1 MHTGSQAG
9 RATGIIAG
17 IIAGSIAGGLI
28 ILLLLV
34 AIVSTMVYLV
44 LKRKILSAN
53 AKDNCN
59 TSLEKSKVDDIV
71 TNINP
76 AYMSIQRQRATANH
90 EFEVVCDT
98 NIPDIGETTM
108 ELQESNESRNSK
120 LIMER
125 DVAYEAST
133 TVQISLHLNVAYYES
148 RKAFINVNHQANDED
163 YI

>member
-17 IIAGSIAGGLI
+17 IIAGSTAGGLI

-34 AIVSTMVYLV
+34 AIVSTVVYLMS
-44 LKRKILSAN
+44 KRKILSAN

-59 TSLEKSKVDDIV
+59 TSVEKSRVDDIV
-71 TNINP
+71 TNTNP

-98 NIPDIGETTM
+98 SITDIGETTT

-125 DVAYEAST
+125 NVAYEDST

-148 RKAFINVNHQANDED
+148 RKAFINVNHQANDQD
-163 YI
+163 YV